1 MKEMTRRDFFKLSGA
16 AALLIGGGGG
26 IAWLRQQQSPW
37 EVCVW
42 G

>member
-26 IAWLRQQQSPW
+26 IDWMQ
-37 EVCVW
+37 
-42 G
+42 